1 MPRKQFKSALA
12 SREGSSLG
20 GSIVIPPPI
29 TRIEFPWTSGASVR
43 SFDFGPYYGL
53 GCDEVVAYCQ
63 RAVEWRL
70 AAGVHRVAT
79 ISNACQVAL
88 RRFFGFCAEMAT
100 ERGRSLLLKDVDR
113 ALIDGFIHWQRLR
126 ADSTPISQYGTFTSV
141 KLVLGALCAKGI
153 LPSRKDLFPVNPYP
167 NAHRTVI
174 GKQPLSDTER
184 EGVCRALKKELLI
197 VCNDQPGLNESDR
210 LVVLL
215 MAICLR
221 TGRNPTPMLDLTRDA
236 IDPHPLKET
245 WGVLRTAKHRAH
257 GAERTPVSPDVI
269 FLYRQA
275 LRLSERYVSRAPEHW
290 KDRVWLFREDVRG
303 RHKPGPVR
311 LVMISTLANCIERF
325 VERNELQSEAGGR
338 LTLNVSRLRK
348 TLANRVWRLSGGD
361 PFAVAR
367 MMGHSARISDRH
379 YLLPTP
385 EMERNHK
392 FVGEA
397 LVASWSGRE
406 KARPAGD
413 PIRVPGEQTPVGR
426 CRDPYNGALAPK
438 DGRACMDFL
447 SCFRCPSYVLVEEAA
462 DLWRLYSFYWFLIG
476 ERSRVGASRWAKVYG
491 WIVRLIDEQV
501 TACFDSARV
510 KAARERARI
519 QPHPFWRD
527 PNTREAARAV

>member
-1 MPRKQFKSALA
+1 MPRKQFKTATRLT
-12 SREGSSLG
+12 GSPDDPMVG
-20 GSIVIPPPI
+20 PPAI
-29 TRIEFPWTSGASVR
+29 TRVEFPWTSGASVR
-43 SFDFGPYYGL
+43 SFDFGPFYGL

-63 RAVEWRL
+63 RAVQWRL
-70 AAGVHRVAT
+70 AAGTHRIAT
-79 ISNACQVAL
+79 ISNACHVGL
-88 RRFFGFCAEMAT
+88 RRFFGFCGETAAEH
-100 ERGRSLLLKDVDR
+100 GRDLTLKDINR
-113 ALIDGFIHWQRLR
+113 GLIAGFVHWQRQR
-126 ADSTPISQYGTFTSV
+126 ADSTPISQYGTFGCV
-141 KLVLGALCAKGI
+141 KLVLGALCAKGL
-153 LPSRKDLFPVNPYP
+153 LPPRKDLFPVNPYP

-174 GKQPLSDTER
+174 GKRPLSDVER
-184 EGVCRALKKELLI
+184 QDVCRALKRELLI
-197 VCNDQPGLNESDR
+197 VCNDQEGLNESDR

-236 IDPHPLKET
+236 IDPHPLKDT
-245 WGVLRTAKHRAH
+245 WGVLRTIKHRAG

-275 LRLSERYVSRAPEHW
+275 LRLSERYVSGAPEQW

-311 LVMISTLANCIERF
+311 LVVISTLANCIDRF
-325 VERNELQSEAGGR
+325 VERNRLRSEDGTR
-338 LTLNVSRLRK
+338 LVLNVSRLRK

-367 MMGHSARISDRH
+367 LMGHSARISDRH

-397 LVASWSGRE
+397 LVSTWSGRE
-406 KARPAGD
+406 KAIASAPVKVPA
-413 PIRVPGEQTPVGR
+413 EQTPVGR
-426 CRDPYNGALAPK
+426 CRDPYTGALAPK

-447 SCFRCPSYVLVEEAA
+447 SCFRCPSYVLVDEAA
-462 DLWRLYSFYWFLIG
+462 DLWRLYSFYWFLIS
-476 ERSRVGASRWAKVYG
+476 ERSRVGASRWAKIYG

-501 TACFDSARV
+501 TARFDPSRV
-510 KAARERARI
+510 KAAREKARI

-527 PNTREAARAV
+527 ANAREAARAL